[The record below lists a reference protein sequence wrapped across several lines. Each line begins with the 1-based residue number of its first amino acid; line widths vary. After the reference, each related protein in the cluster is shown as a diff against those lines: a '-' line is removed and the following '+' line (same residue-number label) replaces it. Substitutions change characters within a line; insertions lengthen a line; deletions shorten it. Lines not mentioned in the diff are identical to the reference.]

1 MGETFG
7 DHMLSILLILD
18 SKIIGYGT
26 ENKPM
31 PIALSTFNKNFRRHL
46 VIALNTREHSS
57 IAYLELCESVM
68 DGIINEDADVLR
80 RLAHEGAF

>member
-7 DHMLSILLILD
+7 DHMLSILSTLD
-18 SKIIGYGT
+18 SKIVGYGT
-26 ENKPM
+26 ANQPL
-31 PIALSTFNKNFRRHL
+31 PIALSTFNINFRRHL
-46 VIALNTREHSS
+46 VIALNTRAHSS

>member
-7 DHMLSILLILD
+7 DHMLSILSILD
-18 SKIIGYGT
+18 SKVVGYGT
-26 ENKPM
+26 ANKPM
-31 PIALSTFNKNFRRHL
+31 PIALSTFNTNFRHHL
-46 VIALNTREHSS
+46 VIALNTRAYSS

-68 DGIINEDADVLR
+68 DDIVNEDADVLR

>member
-18 SKIIGYGT
+18 SKIVGYGT
-26 ENKPM
+26 MNKPM
-31 PIALSTFNKNFRRHL
+31 PIALSTFSNNFRRHL
-46 VIALNTREHSS
+46 VIALNTRAHSS

-68 DGIINEDADVLR
+68 DGIVNEDADVLR